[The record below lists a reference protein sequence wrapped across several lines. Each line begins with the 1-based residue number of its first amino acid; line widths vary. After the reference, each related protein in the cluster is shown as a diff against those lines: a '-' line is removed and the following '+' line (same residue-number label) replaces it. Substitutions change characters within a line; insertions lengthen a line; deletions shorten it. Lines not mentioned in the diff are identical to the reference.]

1 MCRLA
6 ICVTALLAASVVPA
20 LAQQQNPPPYPPPA
34 YPPPAYPPPAYQA
47 PTSQPPAY
55 QPPAYPAPAYPP
67 PSSVPPAAYQ
77 PPADYGPSGARPGNP
92 IGTGSSEP
100 HGNRAS
106 NISPYD
112 TRSTIAPNLPSPPLG
127 PNATPR
133 DYLMAARNS
142 LAAGRTGE
150 AQQSLEMAQTR
161 LLDTSVPA
169 FQTSAP
175 IRSPAIDA
183 IARALQAL
191 GAHDRA
197 GAMQSIDQAIPLASA
212 SAQ

>member
-1 MCRLA
+1 MRRLA
-6 ICVTALLAASVVPA
+6 VSLTALLATSVVPA
-20 LAQQQNPPPYPPPA
+20 LAQQQYPPYPPPA
-34 YPPPAYPPPAYQA
+34 YPPPSTYQPPAYQA
-47 PTSQPPAY
+47 P
-55 QPPAYPAPAYPP
+55 
-67 PSSVPPAAYQ
+67 
-77 PPADYGPSGARPGNP
+77 ADAYGPTGARPGNP

-100 HGNRAS
+100 YGTRAS

-127 PNATPR
+127 PNASPR
-133 DYLMAARNS
+133 DYLVAARNS

-161 LLDTSVPA
+161 LLDTSVPLG
-169 FQTSAP
+169 QTTTP
-175 IRSPAIDA
+175 IQSPAIEA
-183 IARALQAL
+183 ISRALQAL

>member
-1 MCRLA
+1 
-6 ICVTALLAASVVPA
+6 V
-20 LAQQQNPPPYPPPA
+20 
-34 YPPPAYPPPAYQA
+34 
-47 PTSQPPAY
+47 
-55 QPPAYPAPAYPP
+55 
-67 PSSVPPAAYQ
+67 
-77 PPADYGPSGARPGNP
+77 

-100 HGNRAS
+100 YGTRAS

-127 PNATPR
+127 PNASPR
-133 DYLMAARNS
+133 DYLVAARNS

-150 AQQSLEMAQTR
+150 AQQALEMAQTR
-161 LLDTSVPA
+161 LLDTSVPLN
-169 FQTSAP
+169 QTSTP
-175 IRSPAIDA
+175 IQGPAIDA
-183 IARALQAL
+183 ISRALQAL